1 MLEIMKKHSCA
12 GVSADIS
19 FLFIWVNTK
28 EYDHGLYGKSIL
40 WFYLKNTKFFSK
52 AAAPFY
58 VPNQQ
63 CMKVPISPHLAFF
76 FDYSNHNSGYGMVS
90 HCSFD
95 LHFPNDAEYLFM
107 CLLLDIYVSS
117 LEKHLFKYFAHL

>member
-1 MLEIMKKHSCA
+1 MNIAAGNIQKQVFVSMCVLFLLGVGFLGQIKPMFNLLRNYQTVFHST
-12 GVSADIS
+12 
-19 FLFIWVNTK
+19 L
-28 EYDHGLYGKSIL
+28 H
-40 WFYLKNTKFFSK
+40 FY
-52 AAAPFY
+52 
-58 VPNQQ
+58 QQ

-117 LEKHLFKYFAHL
+117 LDKHLFKYFAHL

>member
-1 MLEIMKKHSCA
+1 MHFLNTSCWIYTFISLGFILSGNA
-12 GVSADIS
+12 GPFGNSN
-19 FLFIWVNTK
+19 FLRNHQIVFQSSCT
-28 EYDHGLYGKSIL
+28 IL
-40 WFYLKNTKFFSK
+40 CST
-52 AAAPFY
+52 
-58 VPNQQ
+58 QQ
-63 CMKVPISPHLAFF
+63 CMRVPISPHLAFF
-76 FDYSNHNSGYGMVS
+76 FDYSNHSSGYGMVS